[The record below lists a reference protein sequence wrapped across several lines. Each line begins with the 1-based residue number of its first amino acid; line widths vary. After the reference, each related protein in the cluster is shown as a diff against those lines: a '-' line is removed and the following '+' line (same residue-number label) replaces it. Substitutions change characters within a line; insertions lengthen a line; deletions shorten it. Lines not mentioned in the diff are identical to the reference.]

1 MGVQSL
7 LALAVAIGV
16 TSYLKLHGA
25 SYTAILL
32 GLLASTVAQLAI
44 SLAFSS
50 LIYRWFISPTKSLPH
65 PRV

>member
-7 LALAVAIGV
+7 LALAIAAAV
-16 TSYLKLHGA
+16 TSYLKLSGA
-25 SYTAILL
+25 SYTIILL
-32 GLLASTVAQLAI
+32 GLLASTVTQLAI

-50 LIYRWFISPTKSLPH
+50 LIYRWFLSPTKSLPH